1 MFFLSPPPTYPTSS
15 ADFNR
20 PLLWSCFCVGHGWP
34 PYCRTQWSF
43 AVLIFCSLSVDLDPV
58 VSTCLPDAPCS
69 LGFRDVV
76 HLVIF
81 LLLWL
86 PYSLSFSVSV
96 SFHSFQLEDSTA
108 SYRFSLLLCLSSE
121 VVSSKLMAL
130 NLYAL
135 YIWPDT
141 HLEFQVHGPPLFTNK
156 PLKVSISQNSWQN
169 VSSPLIPYLGVE
181 FNQLLAF
188 YSQKPRS
195 LSLSLTF
202 FHTHEQS

>member
-1 MFFLSPPPTYPTSS
+1 MFCLSLPPTYPTSS

-20 PLLWSCFCVGHGWP
+20 PVLWSCFCVGHGRP

-69 LGFRDVV
+69 LGFRDIV

-96 SFHSFQLEDSTA
+96 SFHSLQLEDSTA
-108 SYRFSLLLCLSSE
+108 SYRFSLLCLSSE

-130 NLYAL
+130 NSYAL

-141 HLEFQVHGPPLFTNK
+141 HLEFQVLAC
-156 PLKVSISQNSWQN
+156 
-169 VSSPLIPYLGVE
+169 PYLHISPWK
-181 FNQLLAF
+181 LA
-188 YSQKPRS
+188 
-195 LSLSLTF
+195 
-202 FHTHEQS
+202 